1 MAAMIIRGIEDLPV
15 LKELGERI
23 IKENKLRYMT
33 DFASG
38 ILDDLRRKHIAYS
51 GGGVMRNEQGMIIFG
66 RTIDELFEQLPKD
79 KIYFLV
85 QVGVVNVVPDRQ
97 DRGYNHRD

>member
-51 GGGVMRNEQGMIIFG
+51 GGE
-66 RTIDELFEQLPKD
+66 
-79 KIYFLV
+79 
-85 QVGVVNVVPDRQ
+85 
-97 DRGYNHRD
+97 